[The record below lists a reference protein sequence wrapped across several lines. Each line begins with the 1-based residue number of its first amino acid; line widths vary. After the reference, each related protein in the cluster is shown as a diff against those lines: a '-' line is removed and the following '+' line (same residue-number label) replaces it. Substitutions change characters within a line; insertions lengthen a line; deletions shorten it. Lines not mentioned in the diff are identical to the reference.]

1 MDTAA
6 VLAATR
12 RWIESMVIGLNL
24 CPFAQ
29 RVYRGD
35 LIRYVVSEACD
46 EMTLLEELQQ
56 ELHTLQSTSMNSIET
71 TLLIH
76 PQVLRDFL
84 DFNDF
89 LHEADALLKRLD
101 LEGVV
106 QIASFHPEYQFA
118 GTQPHDVEN
127 YTNRAPFPILHLLR
141 EESITQVARDSEE
154 LLAIPRR
161 NVATLRRLGITKIR
175 DRYRLIN
182 PQGPEV

>member
-1 MDTAA
+1 
-6 VLAATR
+6 
-12 RWIESMVIGLNL
+12 
-24 CPFAQ
+24 
-29 RVYRGD
+29 
-35 LIRYVVSEACD
+35 
-46 EMTLLEELQQ
+46 MTLLEELQQ

-141 EESITQVARDSEE
+141 EARDSEE